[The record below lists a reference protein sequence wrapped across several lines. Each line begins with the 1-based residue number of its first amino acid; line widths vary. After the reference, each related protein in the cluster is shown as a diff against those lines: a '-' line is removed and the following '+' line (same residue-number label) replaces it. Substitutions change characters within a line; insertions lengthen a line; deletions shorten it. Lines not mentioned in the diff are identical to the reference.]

1 MGRVLPNLP
10 APCFPGSPGASASPP
25 RPAPVPA
32 GAALAWPGAGPQ
44 AGCCMGAG
52 LCTRL
57 RVSGSSVHSL
67 KEQKNLNSF
76 FAIMFGLSNSAISR
90 LAQTWE
96 VSAICR
102 GRPGPSHLGP
112 ESGPC
117 PFWGSFLG
125 MELQPQSSD
134 SPACLSFTE
143 AAPQS
148 PEALL
153 GPREA
158 AGECWAPVPPSRD
171 PDSWLP
177 CSLFASPCLLLGPL
191 VYPGSGP
198 GSLWP
203 VSLGCW
209 LRNRCLA

>member
-1 MGRVLPNLP
+1 MPDPWAGCCQICQPH
-10 APCFPGSPGASASPP
+10 ASLGPLEPP
-25 RPAPVPA
+25 PPHPVRPQCPQ
-32 GAALAWPGAGPQ
+32 GAGPQ
-44 AGCCMGAG
+44 AGRCMGTG
-52 LCTRL
+52 LCTWL

-125 MELQPQSSD
+125 MELPPQSSD

-158 AGECWAPVPPSRD
+158 AGECWAPVPPSRN

-177 CSLFASPCLLLGPL
+177 CSLSAGPCLLLGPL